1 MDAYDEKS
9 ANFQETKRHF
19 GTFLADEVRG
29 GHREKGK
36 ERRPLGDGMDGRA
49 SASPLTAVAA
59 CVCLL
64 VAVGLCVGGWRVPA
78 ARGGH
83 AQEQRGERNRGTAG
97 AAEAER
103 RSAAH
108 RDREPLCSP
117 ADPSPAAPSRCDC
130 PQTRLVVNIDDIR
143 KYDRQMADK

>member
-29 GHREKGK
+29 REEAEQREGK
-36 ERRPLGDGMDGRA
+36 ATVGK
-49 SASPLTAVAA
+49 SASVRQRCSRCC
-59 CVCLL
+59 CVCFPC
-64 VAVGLCVGGWRVPA
+64 LCAVGGWRVPA

-83 AQEQRGERNRGTAG
+83 AQEQRGETAQSG
-97 AAEAER
+97 PAAAEAAASQRVAIVSR
-103 RSAAH
+103 RRAH
-108 RDREPLCSP
+108 PPTLRLLLF
-117 ADPSPAAPSRCDC
+117 AVAV